1 MRTLFAEVRHAVRV
15 LARNRTT
22 TLVSF
27 VTVALAIGATT
38 TIFTVGDGLLLRRL
52 PYPDP
57 NGLVHIGRQFA
68 DEVGESTSIPQF
80 VALAALEGGAF
91 EAIAAYERLG
101 GGFNLVGSGPP
112 DRIVGCLLYT
122 SPSPRDS

>member
-38 TIFTVGDGLLLRRL
+38 AIFTVADGLLLRRL

-68 DEVGESTSIPQF
+68 DEVGESTRSRSSWRWLRSKEGRSRRSPPTSGW
-80 VALAALEGGAF
+80 VEASTWWAADHP
-91 EAIAAYERLG
+91 IASWDPACRRRS
-101 GGFNLVGSGPP
+101 SG
-112 DRIVGCLLYT
+112 
-122 SPSPRDS
+122 